1 MGGYEVG
8 DYEFGWL
15 GGWVGLGWIG
25 VGGGLLKMHTQAS
38 RGMIS

>member
-15 GGWVGLGWIG
+15 GWGGLGW
-25 VGGGLLKMHTQAS
+25 VWACSKCTLRHQEE
-38 RGMIS
+38 

>member
-15 GGWVGLGWIG
+15 GGWGGLGW
-25 VGGGLLKMHTQAS
+25 VGACSKCTLRHQEE
-38 RGMIS
+38 